1 MRNNL
6 SGKNE
11 IKLQKN
17 AILKPQIIGCIG
29 VAGGVYVVTGDIVAL
44 VSAVSGGLA
53 MTTLLFL
60 FASFAE
66 VVFEGVSVE
75 EVRGSDDGELL
86 ERPENTNER
95 EYKPEEVE
103 ENEEEESF
111 VAEEDSSAWTLT
123 PKGMLAIL
131 LIPLKFLV
139 LLIPLFIFRSFGQFG
154 LAYFVAGLLL
164 SPLLALFLLVRGRA
178 R

>member
-1 MRNNL
+1 MRNDL
-6 SGKNE
+6 SGENE
-11 IKLQKN
+11 IKFQKN
-17 AILKPQIIGCIG
+17 AILKPQLVGCIG
-29 VAGGVYVVTGDIVAL
+29 VAGGVYIVTGDMVAL
-44 VSAVSGGLA
+44 VSSVSGGLA

-66 VVFEGVSVE
+66 VLLEGISVQEMREGCDAESRERQEGRHDREYGPQEGVESEKE
-75 EVRGSDDGELL
+75 EPFL
-86 ERPENTNER
+86 
-95 EYKPEEVE
+95 
-103 ENEEEESF
+103 
-111 VAEEDSSAWTLT
+111 AEEDNPSWSLT

-139 LLIPLFIFRSFGQFG
+139 LLIPLFLYRAFGQLG

-164 SPLLALFLLVRGRA
+164 SPLLPLFLLVRGRA